1 MSSVEIIIICI
12 TGTIA
17 CLTYLIKH
25 FKKSECW
32 SKQACCLCK
41 MDLDDKSK
49 STLSVES
56 NDANLKS
63 PKDDFL
69 PQKRDV
75 VISSS
80 EPKENKEDLK
90 ITVSSVV

>member
-32 SKQACCLCK
+32 SKDSCCLCK
-41 MDLDDKSK
+41 MDIDDKSK
-49 STLSVES
+49 SDLSVES
-56 NDANLKS
+56 NE
-63 PKDDFL
+63 
-69 PQKRDV
+69 
-75 VISSS
+75 I
-80 EPKENKEDLK
+80 KENKEDLK
-90 ITVSSVV
+90 VTVSSVV

>member
-49 STLSVES
+49 SDLSIEL
-56 NDANLKS
+56 N
-63 PKDDFL
+63 
-69 PQKRDV
+69 
-75 VISSS
+75 
-80 EPKENKEDLK
+80 EPKESKKEYVEKEDLK
-90 ITVSSVV
+90 VTVSSVV